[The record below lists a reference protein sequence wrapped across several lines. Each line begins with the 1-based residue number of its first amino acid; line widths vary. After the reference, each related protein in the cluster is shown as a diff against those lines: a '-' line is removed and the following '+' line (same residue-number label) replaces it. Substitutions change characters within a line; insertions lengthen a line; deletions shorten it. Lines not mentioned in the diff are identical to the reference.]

1 MYKLIKNGGVIM
13 QNASA
18 IVYTSGFGFVHK
30 DRPAALSE
38 VIFRPIIEWVDR
50 ALDGAGI
57 SDRCYVF
64 NEGED
69 ALCEFAGNCPTVFRE
84 KESGHPI
91 LSAKEWVS
99 ERNEK
104 NIIVLSAEA
113 PFITSDIIK
122 KSFAHHIDT
131 TYNLTVLASG
141 GRASFIQELGVSP
154 FWVKGAFLTELFD
167 NCEPED
173 KDGTQFIPNALKYI
187 SDNGSVAGTF
197 VTGVKEL
204 NMMAKTPTEILT
216 MNAAARTAVMKK
228 LCDSGVELI
237 CTDGIIID
245 PDAVI
250 GEGTKILP
258 GTIIRGET
266 VIGTNCVIGP
276 NSYIENSII
285 GDYTEVNS
293 TQIRSSTLGNEV
305 KIGPWSQLRPGCII
319 HDGCKI
325 GDYVEIK
332 NSEIGARTAIAHL
345 TYIGD
350 SEVGE
355 GVNFGC
361 GCCVANFNG
370 QTKNRTKIGD
380 HAFIGCNTNLIAP
393 VEIGNYAYTAAGTT
407 VNKTVPDYALAVSR
421 EPLRIVENWVKDR
434 NAIKER

>member
-1 MYKLIKNGGVIM
+1 MYKMIKNGGVIM
-13 QNASA
+13 QDVAA
-18 IVYTSGFGFVHK
+18 IVFTSGNGFVHN
-30 DRPAALSE
+30 DCPAALSE
-38 VIFRPIIEWVDR
+38 IIFRPIIEWVGR

-57 SDRCYVF
+57 TDRCYVF
-64 NEGED
+64 HNGEE
-69 ALCEFAGNCPTVFRE
+69 ALREFSGNSPVVFHE
-84 KESGHPI
+84 KDTGHPI
-91 LSAKEWVS
+91 LSAKEWVA
-99 ERNEK
+99 ERSEK

-113 PFITSDIIK
+113 PFVNSDIIK
-122 KSFAHHIDT
+122 NSFAHHVDT
-131 TYNLTVLASG
+131 DYNLTVLASG

-167 NCEPED
+167 NCDAED
-173 KDGTQFIPNALKYI
+173 QSGTQFIPNALKYI
-187 SDNGSVAGTF
+187 SDGGSVAGTF
-197 VTGVKEL
+197 VTGAKEL

-216 MNAAARTAVMKK
+216 MNAAARTVVMKK
-228 LCDSGVELI
+228 LCDSGVEFI

-266 VIGTNCVIGP
+266 VIGKNCVIGP
-276 NSYIENSII
+276 NSYIENSKI
-285 GDYTEVNS
+285 GDGTEVNS
-293 TQIRSSTLGNEV
+293 TQIRSSELGNGV
-305 KIGPWSQLRPGCII
+305 KIGPWSQVRPGSLI

-332 NSEIGARTAIAHL
+332 NSEIGPRTAVAHL

-370 QTKNRTKIGD
+370 KTKNHTKIGD

-407 VNKTVPDYALAVSR
+407 VNKNVPDYALAVSR

-434 NAIKER
+434 DAIKER